1 MCYSP
6 ITIKT
11 PQGYRT
17 VPCGKCLECLRKYQS
32 DWSNRMFEELKSH
45 DGKAVFFT
53 LTYDDNNVPK
63 NYLYYAS
70 ATDYVIFRSPSD
82 YGYNNVYIDE
92 NGKEKVL
99 ATRKG
104 ERKHKKVDPDIEL
117 KSTGLDAPIIDFN
130 IQRKDQIKFREQI
143 QKLYGDYVRLL
154 GSNCNSTEDTVLYS
168 TSYTLGSYDFDSYN
182 GDDFGISET
191 DVQDQEILLDLF
203 EQVLDDEI
211 PEEDDSEKDLELPIY
226 DALNA
231 LELRD
236 RPVMMFN
243 SVRKKDV
250 QDWIKRSRQKRKR
263 IAKKTGEPEQKFT
276 FFITSE
282 YGPRTLRP
290 HYHGVLFGVTAE
302 ETVDMRNDWQRH
314 HGRRI
319 SWDNVDLSK
328 GDMSYCAKYCSKG
341 FYEHPFCSKDFFY
354 KKPLKA
360 GDKTLKPFTEYHSK
374 HYERCIEI
382 FNIDEPI
389 VDPTFHLVSKGLG
402 VQWVEDNRYLL
413 DDFKDIDFKDGET
426 KPTIRV
432 AYTPKMEE
440 IEEQE
445 DKVQEE
451 DKSVF
456 SAGSILYD
464 LSVTTGLV
472 NEDEH
477 IIFLKSKQVKSKDYA
492 ECIDRLFQK
501 FHYYRTFKGETIA
514 YGVPKYY
521 RAKIFSDGIRCAFA
535 NYVQQINVELYQEKF
550 ESLRAS
556 FPDREDPEIV
566 SMLEV
571 QEIEEKYRR
580 MSDCRKRLDK
590 IYNKS
595 KI

>member
-11 PQGYRT
+11 PQGYKT

-32 DWSNRMFEELKSH
+32 DWSNRMFEELKAN

-53 LTYDDNNVPK
+53 LTYDEQNVPK
-63 NYLYYAS
+63 NYLYYVS

-82 YGYNNVYIDE
+82 YGYDNTYIDD

-99 ATRKG
+99 PSRKG
-104 ERKHKKVDPDIEL
+104 ERKHKKVDPAIEVTE
-117 KSTGLDAPIIDFN
+117 SGIESSIIDFN
-130 IQRKDQIKFREQI
+130 IQRKDQLKFREQI
-143 QKLYGDYVRLL
+143 QKLYGDYIRLFN
-154 GSNCNSTEDTVLYS
+154 SNNTDIDSVSDFCSDYNFDC
-168 TSYTLGSYDFDSYN
+168 YDFDTFN
-182 GDDFGISET
+182 GDDFGMCET
-191 DVQDQEILLDLF
+191 DVKDQEMMLDLF
-203 EQVLDDEI
+203 EQVLEDEI
-211 PEEDDSEKDLELPIY
+211 PEKEDEEKVPIF
-226 DALNA
+226 DAINA
-231 LELRD
+231 LELRQ

-250 QDWIKRSRQKRKR
+250 QDWIKRARQRRKR

-302 ETVDMRNDWQRH
+302 DTVDMRSDWQRH
-314 HGRRI
+314 HGRKI

-341 FYEHPFCSKDFFY
+341 FYEHPLCSKDFFY
-354 KKPLKA
+354 KKPLVA
-360 GDKTLKPFTEYHSK
+360 GDKRLKPFTEYHSK

-382 FNIDEPI
+382 FNIDAPI

-402 VQWVEDNRYLL
+402 VSWVEANRYLVE
-413 DDFKDIDFKDGET
+413 DFNDIDFKDNEV
-426 KPTIRV
+426 KPTIKV
-432 AYTPKMEE
+432 AYTPKIKENEE
-440 IEEQE
+440 KEI
-445 DKVQEE
+445 VQDE
-451 DKSVF
+451 SSCF
-456 SAGSILYD
+456 AASSILYD
-464 LSVTTGLV
+464 LSLTTGLIK
-472 NEDEH
+472 EDEH
-477 IIFLKSKQVKSKDYA
+477 IITLKSKEIKSKDYA
-492 ECIDRLFQK
+492 ECIDRFFQK

-521 RAKIFSDGIRCAFA
+521 RSKILSDGLRCAFA
-535 NYVQQINVELYQEKF
+535 NYIQQVNVELYQEKF
-550 ESLRAS
+550 ESLRAEN
-556 FPDREDPEIV
+556 PDREDSEIV
-566 SMLEV
+566 SMLEE
-571 QEIEEKYRR
+571 QEVEEKYRR